1 MTNYQLGK
9 IYKIVCNTTGLTYYG
24 STCEPTLARRLAGHR
39 SKYEKKLC
47 SSHQVLESNNYDIV
61 LVENFPSDNKME
73 LHKRERYYIE
83 NNDCI
88 NKSLPTRTDKE
99 YSFDNREKISANG
112 VQWRLD
118 NRDKVANYYSNNIEH
133 ILNVHKEYR
142 KNNLENREKISANGV
157 QWRLD
162 NRYYSNNIEHILNV
176 HKEYRKNN
184 LEKIKEYQ
192 SKYNANN
199 KDKTKVRNDEYY
211 MKNKEKLVAYQAAYN
226 LKKRELKKK
235 ELDSNC

>member
-142 KNNLENREKISANGV
+142 KNNLE
-157 QWRLD
+157 
-162 NRYYSNNIEHILNV
+162 
-176 HKEYRKNN
+176 
-184 LEKIKEYQ
+184 KIKEYQ